1 MILHRD
7 SAGRRDAGIPD
18 VPYALAAFIPMTS
31 RTASTRAGNPRGS
44 RLWPFFFVKFE
55 ANVTPRRKS
64 THFCLLP
71 PATKLGQGYV
81 FTRVC
86 DSVHGG
92 GPALVHAG
100 IPPLGVDTPRKK
112 PGRPP
117 PVCMLGDIRNM
128 RAVRIL
134 LECILVSEIVL

>member
-1 MILHRD
+1 MLTCVVCGFYQVRSAYIYMILYTFFTMFVDLKLVVTLYRD
-7 SAGRRDAGIPD
+7 SAGRKDAEIPD
-18 VPYALAAFIPMTS
+18 VRYALAAFIPMASLTS
-31 RTASTRAGNPRGS
+31 STRAGNPHGS

-55 ANVTPRRKS
+55 VIGTPRRKS

-92 GPALVHAG
+92 GPASVHAG
-100 IPPLGVDTPRKK
+100 ILPW
-112 PGRPP
+112 
-117 PVCMLGDIRNM
+117 
-128 RAVRIL
+128 
-134 LECILVSEIVL
+134 E